1 MAMPRPIILGIVGDS
16 AAGKTTLSKGLVS
29 LLGEESVT
37 HVCTDDYH
45 KYDRKERAE
54 RKITP
59 LDPECNYIDIMA
71 QHLRLLRQGDPI
83 LKPVYKHGD
92 GTFGAPV
99 YTKPERFTVIEG
111 LLGYHTA
118 ELRDAYDVRVY
129 LDPPEELRRTW
140 KVSRDSARRGYTE
153 AEVLADLER
162 REEDS
167 ASFIRPQKRYADMV
181 VSFQEGET
189 GDQDNLDAQLTLR
202 QGLPHPDL
210 GAFVEHSD
218 GAISMEEREN
228 ECVLRIP
235 GGLDREQTR
244 AIEEMIWDRL
254 HFASHLRTDH
264 LGEFKLGNETH
275 RSESLALVQVLILY
289 HLATARAMVAL
300 GGEGARTDDAQ
311 PASSPK

>member
-71 QHLRLLRQGDPI
+71 QHLRLLRHGDPI

-118 ELRDAYDVRVY
+118 ELRAAYDVRVY
-129 LDPPEELRRTW
+129 LDPPEELRRQW
-140 KVSRDSARRGYTE
+140 KVSRDSTRRGYTE
-153 AEVLADLER
+153 KEVLDDLER
-162 REEDS
+162 RDPDS
-167 ASFIRPQKRYADMV
+167 ASFIRPPQRHAD
-181 VSFQEGET
+181 
-189 GDQDNLDAQLTLR
+189 TLAS
-202 QGLPHPDL
+202 L
-210 GAFVEHSD
+210 
-218 GAISMEEREN
+218 
-228 ECVLRIP
+228 IP
-235 GGLDREQTR
+235 
-244 AIEEMIWDRL
+244 A
-254 HFASHLRTDH
+254 
-264 LGEFKLGNETH
+264 
-275 RSESLALVQVLILY
+275 
-289 HLATARAMVAL
+289 
-300 GGEGARTDDAQ
+300 
-311 PASSPK
+311 